1 MRKNGFESSWRSAEH
16 GFTLV
21 EMLIALAIFGMI
33 TAAGVALLTLTV
45 RTQATSDRLLDAIGA
60 LRRTGALLNADLA
73 QAAPRRWRDAN
84 GQPHPAFTGGG
95 GADGALLTLV
105 RRGADEAEDA
115 RDPVRRVEYRL
126 DGGRLERLSYGA
138 VDGDPPAVTA
148 PLLDGVR
155 SARLRYRDRRGEW
168 HESWDPTD
176 PAQLPAA
183 VELVVDSAGEGL
195 VRQLF
200 LVGSGR

>member
-1 MRKNGFESSWRSAEH
+1 MRRN

-45 RTQATSDRLLDAIGA
+45 RTQATSDRLLDALGE

-73 QAAPRRWRDAN
+73 QAAPRRWRDGD
-84 GQPHPAFTGGG
+84 GQPHPAFTGGT

-105 RRGADEAEDA
+105 RRGADEDA
-115 RDPVRRVEYRL
+115 GDRDPVRRVDYRL
-126 DGGRLERLSYGA
+126 ADGVLERLSYGA
-138 VDGDPPAVTA
+138 VDGDPPVVRA

-155 SARLRYRDRRGEW
+155 SARLRYRDRRGDWRET
-168 HESWDPTD
+168 WDPTD
-176 PAQLPAA
+176 PAELPAA
-183 VELVVDSAGEGL
+183 VELIVDSAGEGV

-200 LVGSGR
+200 LVGSPR

>member
-1 MRKNGFESSWRSAEH
+1 MKKN

-45 RTQATSDRLLDAIGA
+45 RTQATSDRLLDALGQ

-73 QAAPRRWRDAN
+73 QAAPRRWRGAD
-84 GQPHPAFTGGG
+84 GQVHPAFTGGS
-95 GADGALLTLV
+95 GASAGDGALLTLV
-105 RRGADEAEDA
+105 SA

-138 VDGDPPAVTA
+138 VDGDPPVVTA

-155 SARLRYRDRRGEW
+155 GARLRYRDRRGDW
-168 HESWDPTD
+168 HEVWDPTD
-176 PAQLPAA
+176 AAQLPAA
-183 VELVVDSAGEGL
+183 IELVVDSAGEGL

-200 LVGSGR
+200 LVGGSR

>member
-1 MRKNGFESSWRSAEH
+1 MKKN

-45 RTQATSDRLLDAIGA
+45 RTQATSDRLLDALGE
-60 LRRTGALLNADLA
+60 LRRTGALLNSDLA

-84 GQPHPAFTGGG
+84 GQPHPAFTGGS
-95 GADGALLTLV
+95 GAEGALLTLV
-105 RRGADEAEDA
+105 ST

-138 VDGDPPAVTA
+138 VDGDPPVVTA
-148 PLLDGVR
+148 LLLDGVR
-155 SARLRYRDRRGEW
+155 SARLRYRDRRGDW

-183 VELVVDSAGEGL
+183 VELVVDSASGGL

-200 LVGSGR
+200 QVGSSR

>member
-1 MRKNGFESSWRSAEH
+1 MKKN

-45 RTQATSDRLLDAIGA
+45 RTQATSDRLLDALGE

-73 QAAPRRWRDAN
+73 QAAPRRWRDA
-84 GQPHPAFTGGG
+84 GGAAHPAFTGGT
-95 GADGALLTLV
+95 GAEGAMLILV
-105 RRGADEAEDA
+105 SA
-115 RDPVRRVEYRL
+115 RDPARRIEYRL
-126 DGGRLERLSYGA
+126 ANGRLERLSYGA
-138 VDGDPPAVTA
+138 VDGDPPVVTA

-155 SARLRYRDRRGEW
+155 AARLRYRDRRGDWREV
-168 HESWDPTD
+168 WDPTD
-176 PAQLPAA
+176 DAQLPAA
-183 VELVVDSAGEGL
+183 VELVVDSAGEGV

-200 LVGSGR
+200 LVGGAR